1 MARAWSTSRV
11 TGLLLVADVGGTK
24 TDLAVVDPA
33 SGPRSSVAAG
43 RLRSSDYPSLEAL
56 LAGFVAQQHVQGV
69 THASVAVA
77 GPVAK
82 GRAIITNLGWEPTES
97 VLAQALGLRSVRL
110 LNDLEAIACA
120 IPELQAEDTEVLLA
134 GVAAPEGAIAVVA
147 PGTGLGEAFLVAD
160 GGRRRAHP
168 SEGGHCDFGPV
179 DDQQVELL
187 RWCASRFGHVSYER
201 VCSGI
206 GIPNL
211 YAFVCETG
219 RCEVSE
225 RVSLLL
231 AAARDATPIICEEAL
246 RPEPDPACA
255 AAMAL
260 FVRILAQE
268 SGNLALRVL
277 GTGGVFLAGG
287 LVRRLRRL
295 LDPAAFAQTFRH
307 KGRLGELLETVPV
320 SLVIA
325 DRVALLGA
333 AVRGIDEA

>member
-1 MARAWSTSRV
+1 V

-24 TDLAVVDPA
+24 TDLAVLDPA

-56 LAGFVAQQHVQGV
+56 LAGFVSQQHVHGV

-77 GPVAK
+77 GPVAE
-82 GRAIITNLGWEPTES
+82 GRATITNLGWEPTEGA
-97 VLAQALGLRSVRL
+97 LAQTLGLRSVRL

-120 IPELQAEDTEVLLA
+120 IPVLRGEDAEVLLA
-134 GVAAPEGAIAVVA
+134 GVAAADGAIAIVA
-147 PGTGLGEAFLVAD
+147 PGTGLGEAFLVHD
-160 GGRRRAHP
+160 GGRLRAYP

-179 DDQQVELL
+179 DDEQLDLL

-211 YAFVCETG
+211 YAFLCETG
-219 RCEVSE
+219 RVAPSE
-225 RVSLLL
+225 RVSLSL
-231 AAARDATPIICEEAL
+231 AAARDQTPIICEEAL
-246 RPEPDPACA
+246 RPEPDAACA
-255 AAMAL
+255 AAIAL

-295 LDPAAFAQTFRH
+295 LDPATFAETFRH
-307 KGRLGELLETVPV
+307 KGRLGELLVTVPV
-320 SLVIA
+320 SLVTA

-333 AVRGIDEA
+333 AVRGIDEG